1 VNIKV
6 LTWLVRHRDL
16 LVAVVKEAQA
26 FKPDAPYIEQWN
38 VVDKIARLVIPVLQ
52 AENVDP
58 KAFWSY
64 GNEDLGGTLRSLH
77 DGDVEILAA
86 GAEVQALGVD
96 WKQLADVILP
106 IVIAILEALLRR

>member
-26 FKPDAPYIEQWN
+26 FKTDAPYIEQWN

-58 KAFWSY
+58 KMFWGY
-64 GNEDLGGTLRSLH
+64 GNTDVDGALHSLH
-77 DGDVEILAA
+77 DGDVQLLAA
-86 GAEVQALGVD
+86 GADVQAMGVD
-96 WKQLADVILP
+96 WKTLADVVLP
-106 IVIAILEALLRR
+106 IIIAILEALLRR

>member
-58 KAFWSY
+58 KVFWSY
-64 GNEDLGGTLRSLH
+64 EKDESDVLRSLH
-77 DGDVEILAA
+77 YVDVQIMAA
-86 GAEVQALGVD
+86 GADVQAMGVD
-96 WKQLADVILP
+96 WKQLADVVLP
-106 IVIAILEALLRR
+106 IIIAILEALMRR

>member
-1 VNIKV
+1 MNIKV

-16 LVAVVKEAQA
+16 LLAVVKEAQS

-52 AENVDP
+52 SENVDP
-58 KAFWSY
+58 KMFWGY
-64 GNEDLGGTLRSLH
+64 GNTDVDGTLHALH
-77 DGDVEILAA
+77 DGDVQLLAA

-96 WKQLADVILP
+96 WKQLADVVLP

>member
-6 LTWLVRHRDL
+6 LTWLVRHREL

-38 VVDKIARLVIPVLQ
+38 VVDRIARLVIPVLQ
-52 AENVDP
+52 AEGVDP
-58 KAFWSY
+58 NAFWVY
-64 GNEDLGGTLRSLH
+64 EEGQSLH
-77 DGDVEILAA
+77 EGDVQLLSA
-86 GAEVQALGVD
+86 GADAHAMGVD
-96 WKQLADVILP
+96 WRTLADVVLP